1 MMLMCRM
8 CKRTWWVGSIQKKRQ
23 MGGREKDGKE
33 GAKDKNI
40 EEDAEERAVSEGPSE
55 KDRGHRG
62 EKARGSV
69 QVTRMHRLGRQDQFK
84 QIRQFAN
91 SLARTTHTLEQETI
105 LYGP

>member
-8 CKRTWWVGSIQKKRQ
+8 CKRTWCVGSIQKKRQ

-33 GAKDKNI
+33 GAKNKNI
-40 EEDAEERAVSEGPSE
+40 EEYAEERAVSEGPSE

-69 QVTRMHRLGRQDQFK
+69 QVTRMHPTNLVAK
-84 QIRQFAN
+84 TN
-91 SLARTTHTLEQETI
+91 LSK
-105 LYGP
+105 